1 MDVGAVFYPKLAPNR
16 GREKEQ
22 TTNELC
28 LVQHFIVSVKRVT
41 STMYVVLVL
50 AFGLSREDH
59 LIVINGLI
67 KLKIFSVS
75 IKYRVI
81 IPQIIF

>member
-1 MDVGAVFYPKLAPNR
+1 MSYAWSNTSLLDA
-16 GREKEQ
+16 
-22 TTNELC
+22 T
-28 LVQHFIVSVKRVT
+28 IVRRVT

-59 LIVINGLI
+59 CIVINGLI
-67 KLKIFSVS
+67 KPKIFSVS

-81 IPQIIF
+81 FCQIILNHVHLPVKCQICCED